1 MSLKSLLQ
9 VLCGRFYSRQ
19 NGAEIAGLAA
29 PSEKSTAISLGDGD
43 SVDIVSPA
51 NGFLTVYSP
60 GGGNSS
66 RELKIYSVP
75 DNTGVSIG
83 INLESASG
91 GFVFAP
97 VRKGQTMRVWGTG
110 LDLSMCSAKVYEFVG
125 GGAKTLFH
133 LLQKGGRKCLRLRV
147 CLTRFHAARPLLL
160 SKGLTSKTLAS
171 RVQQLRLSLHLTD
184 MLLLSRQDTRTRM
197 QSILV
202 AEVCKFLHLATL
214 VRGLSCGFLAERDS
228 TLQSESAEVHRRI
241 RFYGASRLDLSSN
254 ALYQEVTYGLA

>member
-1 MSLKSLLQ
+1 MNFKMYLDSLFR
-9 VLCGRFYSRQ
+9 CFYSRQ

-29 PSEKSTAISLGDGD
+29 PSEKNTAISLGDGD
-43 SVDIVSPA
+43 SVDIVSPS

-60 GGGNSS
+60 SGNSS

-91 GFVFAP
+91 GFVFVP

-110 LDLSMCSAKVYEFVG
+110 LDLSRCSAKVYEFVG

-228 TLQSESAEVHRRI
+228 TLQSESTEVHRRI